1 MIHTKKTIIR
11 YKRLHDPK
19 KFRQLDEVVFINYY
33 LGYQHL
39 LSIKRKYFV
48 MSIVAHHHIYHFTC
62 FISNFP
68 KCKLQL
74 EACQNTSAKKIFSC
88 NQIFFRGG
96 LCANMR
102 LHQHGVLNLTVSV
115 FLQLWLA
122 IRWLGP
128 DLNYHSLFGTA
139 FFLTCNQLT
148 NRNLTMLFVPGMKKD
163 SCPEW

>member
-1 MIHTKKTIIR
+1 MRQSSLTTI
-11 YKRLHDPK
+11 
-19 KFRQLDEVVFINYY
+19 LDINIYY
-33 LGYQHL
+33 LSQ
-39 LSIKRKYFV
+39 RKYFV
-48 MSIVAHHHIYHFTC
+48 MSIVSHHHIYHFTC

-74 EACQNTSAKKIFSC
+74 EACQNTSAKNKISC